1 MFVFVKVIGI
11 AMILTGCTMI
21 GITVSGSFVRRIHE
35 LQDIKSFLAICETSM
50 NDIGMHTPEILRQS
64 QAYLKTEV
72 KAFLKSVSNRL
83 QSEYPD
89 SLAKIWKEEIEVHRH
104 KLSLTEQDLRVL
116 ADIGSFLGTT
126 GPESQRKLILR
137 ITGLLDKHMEDA
149 EALRSKNQKIMLNM
163 GVLGGLVLVLILL

>member
-1 MFVFVKVIGI
+1 MEK
-11 AMILTGCTMI
+11 
-21 GITVSGSFVRRIHE
+21 
-35 LQDIKSFLAICETSM
+35 
-50 NDIGMHTPEILRQS
+50 
-64 QAYLKTEV
+64 
-72 KAFLKSVSNRL
+72 
-83 QSEYPD
+83 
-89 SLAKIWKEEIEVHRH
+89 EIEVHRH

>member
-1 MFVFVKVIGI
+1 
-11 AMILTGCTMI
+11 
-21 GITVSGSFVRRIHE
+21 
-35 LQDIKSFLAICETSM
+35 M

-104 KLSLTEQDLRVL
+104 KLSLTEQDLRF
-116 ADIGSFLGTT
+116 GRY
-126 GPESQRKLILR
+126 RKLFRNHGSGKPTKADLKDHR
-137 ITGLLDKHMEDA
+137 IA
-149 EALRSKNQKIMLNM
+149 
-163 GVLGGLVLVLILL
+163 